1 MSVVWRDIYKKKKT
15 KQNKIQ
21 KLSKTEVEHQARRMI
36 KKQRKTKKQMLVL
49 QNKHQNKNM
58 KKLFKKFNNT
68 IKTLHQK
75 LFRTQM
81 NMFNYIDKHQM
92 NFNQKIKYFIKNLQ
106 IKWLLKTNQNLEK
119 LKSSMMTI
127 TSLINITI

>member
-92 NFNQKIKYFIKNLQ
+92 NFNQKIKCFIKNLQ